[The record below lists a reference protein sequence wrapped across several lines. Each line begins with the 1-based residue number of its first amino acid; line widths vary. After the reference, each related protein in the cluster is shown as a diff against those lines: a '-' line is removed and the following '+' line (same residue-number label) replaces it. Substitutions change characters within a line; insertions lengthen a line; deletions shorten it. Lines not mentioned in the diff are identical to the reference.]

1 MSTAAEQ
8 TTYEDGIK
16 ELEEIISALETGG
29 LGVTETVTKC
39 RRGKALEKALRE
51 HLDSCEGQLK
61 EIEQNENLPEIKI
74 IAGDEAAESDPTD
87 TSDFEQA
94 PAAEFSPSAKPAGGS
109 TSEDDIPF

>member
-1 MSTAAEQ
+1 MTTVNEQ

-29 LGVTETVTKC
+29 LGVTETVAKC
-39 RRGKALEKALRE
+39 RRAKALEKALRE

-74 IAGDEAAESDPTD
+74 IGGDEGALDASQAG
-87 TSDFEQA
+87 DFEQA
-94 PAAEFSPSAKPAGGS
+94 PAAGFSAPSGS
-109 TSEDDIPF
+109 GDGVAQADDIPF